1 MALPMIETIIK
12 IKVTC
17 YDEEITE
24 TDSEELTEF
33 IIDTLNNDFQKDFL
47 EFERWNKNWLSIH
60 MKKQMKDLSYTSR
73 NY

>member
-1 MALPMIETIIK
+1 MIETIIK

-17 YDEEITE
+17 YDDEITE

-47 EFERWNKNWLSIH
+47 EFEKVE
-60 MKKQMKDLSYTSR
+60 
-73 NY
+73 